1 MSRLGWR
8 RGRGEMG
15 GDNKIHRFIWLP
27 RRWKPILSSASTI
40 TRNLHS
46 RAPFANNSEITQR
59 SDGCSDE
66 RCSKKKVPWL
76 SAIALALLRLMF
88 SNLHNCKVCFSPVR
102 GAHFRCCVVCK
113 LVWLWTWSRDL
124 RESANSA
131 CCIDMVIYYASS
143 GKLTFSCLKKHSIF
157 SSLNT
162 RFDET
167 SDWNTFG
174 SFLSATR
181 LPSRGSV
188 TALWGREEEE
198 SKINWW
204 SWKI

>member
-1 MSRLGWR
+1 MKAYSELGKR
-8 RGRGEMG
+8 
-15 GDNKIHRFIWLP
+15 
-27 RRWKPILSSASTI
+27 TI

-66 RCSKKKVPWL
+66 RCSKKKAPWL
-76 SAIALALLRLMF
+76 SAIAPTRLRLMF

-102 GAHFRCCVVCK
+102 EAHTSGAALC
-113 LVWLWTWSRDL
+113 
-124 RESANSA
+124 ANSFGFGRDQEIYA
-131 CCIDMVIYYASS
+131 RVQARLAEIDMVIYYASS

-181 LPSRGSV
+181 RPSRGSV
-188 TALWGREEEE
+188 TALWGREEKS
-198 SKINWW
+198 SKIN
-204 SWKI
+204 